1 MINKHKTPDPKYRKD
16 KNKKP
21 VAETTTDPKNVTIGK
36 RKLSDASQMSNLT
49 KKFSTT
55 TKKTNK

>member
-21 VAETTTDPKNVTIGK
+21 VAETTTDPKNMTIGK